1 MLVIFASMKTNGLLL
16 LVIFSLF
23 SFCACEDNSHPRILV
38 VADSLANANPDSAVV
53 LLQSLKN
60 DFATASEETRMYYH
74 LLCIKANDKAYIPH
88 TTDSLILPV
97 LHYYMDKNDRYL
109 PEAYYYAA
117 RVYRDLGDA
126 PQALDY
132 FDKAMRCLPNGTKN
146 SLKGLVYSQM
156 GTLFLYQ
163 NIYDEALKLFMKAY
177 EYNKSRSDS
186 AVMVNNLK
194 SIADTY
200 RAKNCIDSSMYYY
213 RESYNLACM
222 LHKRSLVDMVQ
233 NQMAGLYIQQKK
245 YDAAKAILLPSLNN
259 INRGSKSGIYSMVS
273 KLYHEMGNEDS
284 ALYYYKELL
293 DCGTIYAKRSAN
305 WGIAE
310 LALKRGNVK
319 EASIYLKQYMLCD
332 DSVDK
337 ITNAENIQKTYS
349 LYNYQSR
356 ERENIRLK
364 IENVRKTN
372 TILYCCVAGGILV
385 TILLAYQQYSRKKRL
400 QLEFRLEK
408 SEHLKEEQY
417 KKSNLFIEE
426 SKKRIAELEKEL
438 HDAGCVNTELKER
451 LLQEQESVY
460 YAQKQAEIN
469 MDKQK
474 EKRVKLLK
482 SEIYCYIQE
491 QIDSKNYKMDKAKW
505 NLLEKTVTEIYQG
518 FTEKLNSVYKLS
530 CYELQ
535 VSLLIKANIQP
546 VDIANL
552 TNHTKPSVSLVR
564 RRLYEKFFNKKGEPK
579 MWDDFIN
586 SL

>member
-1 MLVIFASMKTNGLLL
+1 MKTNGLLL
-16 LVIFSLF
+16 LIIFSLF

-38 VADSLANANPDSAVV
+38 VADSLVNVNPDSAVV
-53 LLQSLKN
+53 LLKSLKN
-60 DFATASEETRMYYH
+60 DFDSASEGTQMYYH

-97 LHYYMDKNDRYL
+97 LHYYIDKNDRYL
-109 PEAYYYAA
+109 PEAYYYAS

-132 FDKAMRCLPNGTKN
+132 LDKAMRCLPDDTNIP
-146 SLKGLVYSQM
+146 LKGQIYSQI
-156 GTLFLYQ
+156 GTLLLYQ
-163 NIYDEALKLFMKAY
+163 DIYNEAMKVFKESY
-177 EYNKSRSDS
+177 LYNVSCKDS
-186 AVMVNNLK
+186 IAIVYNLRA
-194 SIADTY
+194 IADTY
-200 RAKNCIDSSMYYY
+200 RSIGTIDSSLYYY
-213 RESYNLACM
+213 KKSYDLACI
-222 LHKRSLVDMVQ
+222 LKEYSLMNMVQ
-233 NQMAGLYIQQKK
+233 NQMAGLYIQLGE
-245 YDAAKAILLPSLNN
+245 YDLAKAILLPSLNN
-259 INRGSKSGIYSMVS
+259 INRGSKSAIYSMVS

-293 DCGTIYAKRSAN
+293 DCGTIYARRNAN

-310 LALKRGNVK
+310 LALKKGNVK

-356 ERENIRLK
+356 ERENVRLK

-400 QLEFRLEK
+400 QLEYRLEK
-408 SEHLKEEQY
+408 SERLKEEQY

-438 HDAGCVNTELKER
+438 HDAGCVNIKLKER

-474 EKRVKLLK
+474 GKRVILLK

-491 QIDSKNYKMDKAKW
+491 QIDSKNYKMDKTKW
-505 NLLEKTVTEIYQG
+505 DLLEKTVNEIYQG

-535 VSLLIKANIQP
+535 VSLLIKANIPP
-546 VDIANL
+546 VEIANL